1 MIKFRPH
8 RGSLAESMNEMKI
21 FNTKEDMFNEIVA
34 NWKGFISYEDL
45 SISEDYE
52 KDNRIDWKEI
62 RYVYTKRIGN
72 KLYDIPQCIGMCSI
86 ED

>member
-1 MIKFRPH
+1 MYILKYQRKEEN
-8 RGSLAESMNEMKI
+8 L
-21 FNTKEDMFNEIVA
+21 NTKEDMFNEIIT

-45 SISEDYE
+45 STSEDYE
-52 KDNRIDWKEI
+52 KDNRIDWKET

-72 KLYDIPQCIGMCSI
+72 ELYVIPQCIGICSI

>member
-1 MIKFRPH
+1 MIRFRPH

-21 FNTKEDMFNEIVA
+21 YNTKEDMFHEIVT

-62 RYVYTKRIGN
+62 RYVQTKRIGN
-72 KLYDIPQCIGMCSI
+72 ELYDTPQCIGICSI